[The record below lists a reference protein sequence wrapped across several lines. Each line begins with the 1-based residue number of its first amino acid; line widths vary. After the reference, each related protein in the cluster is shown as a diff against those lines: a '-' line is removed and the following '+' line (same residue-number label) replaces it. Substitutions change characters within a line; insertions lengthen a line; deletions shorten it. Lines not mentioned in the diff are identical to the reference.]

1 MSINWSEPDANGIS
15 TAWVRD
21 EGGHLTQWQ
30 QDRNGWSWPVP
41 HQEQQPP
48 ADRDISTD
56 QVVTLDTT
64 VYEQE
69 PDAMPY
75 AGDDEEIDL

>member
-1 MSINWSEPDANGIS
+1 MQLAG
-15 TAWVRD
+15 
-21 EGGHLTQWQ
+21 
-30 QDRNGWSWPVP
+30 P
-41 HQEQQPP
+41 HQEPQPP

-69 PDAMPY
+69 PDAMPC
-75 AGDDEEIDL
+75 AADDEEIDL